1 MALREYLGSASR
13 VAVLAAASIVASE
26 TKVLAAD
33 LGGNCCADLEERV
46 AELEATTA
54 RKGNRK
60 VSLQVYGV
68 VSEAVI
74 WWNDGAESNAYVL
87 ENNRI
92 KNKIGFIGEAKID
105 SDWSAGF
112 QFELQIN
119 AYRSSSASQLSLGAS
134 ENIQI
139 ATFNTASANLRFA
152 NWYLDSKNHGRLTVG
167 RSLDAAA
174 NIALINL
181 ARPDGFSSMDGPAYL
196 IQSYRLRRSGTTGNA
211 GLSSMTWATAAY
223 IRHRSSL
230 AAFDYA
236 NTFNGVKYT
245 SPFFLGQTRSSGF
258 RLDAGWGMD
267 DMWSVGLRY
276 AETLG
281 AFRFAAGVGYS
292 DWRNADRGMCSLGS
306 VGNDP
311 VAGANPIVGG
321 GPGNDAGSN
330 TACTAIQVGA
340 SLMHTPTG
348 LYITAGG
355 GQSDDHKS
363 QAAFQQ
369 RSGLLGLANRPGN
382 DPKSGSWYVQAGWE
396 ASLSTLGKT
405 TFWGQY
411 VAHNVGLG
419 VFGSLVQ
426 TLAANDT
433 INSLGETA
441 LLGGSNA
448 GAWSLGITQNID
460 AADMALYLGYQ
471 RASTEI
477 SLISQSPRA
486 TRTRAMSNPIDDF
499 QALYTGATIRF

>member
-1 MALREYLGSASR
+1 MAFGAYLGSAGR
-13 VAVLAAASIVASE
+13 VAALAAATLATSGTGVW
-26 TKVLAAD
+26 AAD

-46 AELEATTA
+46 ADLEATTV
-54 RKGNRK
+54 RRGSRK
-60 VSLQVYGV
+60 VSLQVYGQ
-68 VSEAVI
+68 VSEALI

-92 KNKIGFIGEAKID
+92 KNKIGFTGEARIN
-105 SDWSAGF
+105 SEWSAGF
-112 QFELQIN
+112 QFEMQIM
-119 AYRSSSASQLSLGAS
+119 AYSSTAASQLSLGAS
-134 ENIQI
+134 SNVQI
-139 ATFNTASANLRFA
+139 ANYNTASANFRYA
-152 NWYLDSKNHGRLTVG
+152 NWYLASKDLGILTVG

-174 NIALINL
+174 NIGQINL
-181 ARPDGFSSMDGPAYL
+181 ASPDGFSGLDGPAYL
-196 IQSYRLRRSGTTGNA
+196 IANYRLRRSATTGNA
-211 GLSSMTWATAAY
+211 GLSSMTWLTAAY

-230 AAFDYA
+230 AAFDHA

-258 RLDAGWGMD
+258 RLDAGWGAD

-276 AETLG
+276 AESLG
-281 AFRFAAGVGYS
+281 AFRIAAGVGFS
-292 DWRNADRGMCSLGS
+292 DWRSADRGHCSLGS
-306 VGNDP
+306 VGNNP
-311 VAGANPIVGG
+311 VAGANPVLGG

-330 TACTAIQVGA
+330 TVCSAIQAGA

-348 LYITAGG
+348 LYISAGG
-355 GQSDDHKS
+355 GQSEDHNL

-369 RSGLLGLANRPGN
+369 RSGLLGLANRPGG

-419 VFGSLVQ
+419 VLGSLVQ
-426 TLAANDT
+426 TLAANDP
-433 INSLGETA
+433 INSLGQTA

-448 GAWSLGITQNID
+448 TAWSLGIAQNID
-460 AADMALYLGYQ
+460 AADMTLYLGYQ

-477 SLISQSPRA
+477 SLISQSPTA
-486 TRTRAMSNPIDDF
+486 TITRARSNPIDDF
-499 QALYTGATIRF
+499 HALYTGATIRF